1 MTSSS
6 VASSRLNVNTPSTLK
21 SILSP
26 RYSSGLQ
33 HIVST
38 TADISRP
45 SSSHPST
52 TDRTITYRTPDPGG
66 GSGLH
71 TSTRSRRTSGAS
83 TVTISIRTTPSHGG
97 DKCSSLVSD

>member
-1 MTSSS
+1 MTSSP

-26 RYSSGLQ
+26 RYSSRLQ
-33 HIVST
+33 RIST

-52 TDRTITYRTPDPGG
+52 MDRTITHRTPGPGG

-83 TVTISIRTTPSHGG
+83 TTSIRATPSHG
-97 DKCSSLVSD
+97 DNRSSLVSD